1 MRLNVPLLHGAHILV
16 EAVLAALVW
25 VLLSRLHAAR
35 KTAMVLQTELGL
47 VKKRFEA
54 ATAGFHIRL
63 LQVEKQTK
71 VAAGAAAGAGRSAQ
85 VLSLSP
91 QLNRGEYDLM
101 RKVRQLGSELS

>member
-1 MRLNVPLLHGAHILV
+1 MGLNPQLWNGVHMVV
-16 EAVLAALVW
+16 EVVLAGLVW
-25 VLLSRLHAAR
+25 VLLHRLHTAR
-35 KTAMVLQTELGL
+35 RWLTALETELGL

-71 VAAGAAAGAGRSAQ
+71 MAASAAAGAGR
-85 VLSLSP
+85 VP

-101 RKVRQLGSELS
+101 MKVRRLGGEPRP